1 MRGPSRTKKE
11 PIDEISVLKERIKEM
26 ERSEAE
32 HLHTEEALRNAEVKY
47 RSIFENTIEGI
58 YHTSPEGKFLAVNP
72 AAATNLGYESP
83 EDLINSITDMGTQVY
98 ANTKDRD
105 EAFRLMR
112 EHGFIKNFEAR
123 FRRKDGRIIWGS
135 LSAHP
140 VCDEHG
146 NILYIE
152 GISLDINERK
162 LVEEAL
168 RESEERFRAIANY
181 TCDWENWV
189 GPNGRLIWVN
199 PAVLGF
205 TGYSVSECYSMRD
218 FPFPLIHQADRE
230 RMRRL
235 VSEALRGST
244 GNDVEFRVRCKN
256 GDVKWASASWQ
267 RIHDDKGGYIGCRSS
282 VRDITD
288 RKRIEEDL
296 SKAEQKLRVILDT
309 VPAMIW
315 QKDKEGR
322 YLTANKRYRDAVGLS
337 EEAMIGKTDFD
348 LYPDDIARHYAEVDR
363 EILSSHEPQ
372 CGIEEHYKTP
382 SGDYGWSLT
391 DKMVYRDIDGN
402 ITGTIGF
409 SLDIT
414 DRRRM
419 EEELKAHRD
428 HLGELV
434 AERTGQ
440 IRQEVARRRQKEEQ
454 YLALVESIVEW
465 VWESDANFVH
475 TYLSPRVHDVLGYK
489 PEELTGRSLADIMSP
504 GEVKRSWFLIREIF
518 SQKKTFT
525 GFESVLFHKD
535 GHPVF
540 IEANGRPFFDQKGNL
555 LGYRGSCRDVTK
567 RKKTMDSLKEREK
580 ELSAKSKTLE
590 EVNAALKVLLRQMK
604 EDRRELEST
613 FVSNVR
619 EMVLPYIQVIKK
631 GQLDLRQKA
640 YLDLVATNLN
650 EIISPF
656 LNTIRQFNFTP
667 REIEIS
673 SLIKEG
679 RTTKEIAEL
688 MGVAP
693 SAIDSHRN
701 NIRTKLGLNKKK
713 VNLRSHLLSL
723 K

>member
-1 MRGPSRTKKE
+1 MKGTCRTKTELIK
-11 PIDEISVLKERIKEM
+11 EISVLNERIQEM
-26 ERSEAE
+26 ERSETE

-47 RSIFENTIEGI
+47 RSIFENAIEGI

-72 AAATNLGYESP
+72 AAARNLGYESP
-83 EDLINSITDMGTQVY
+83 EELIKAITDMSTQVY
-98 ANTKDRD
+98 ASTEDRD

-123 FRRKDGRIIWGS
+123 FRRKDGSIIWGS

-146 NILYIE
+146 SILYIE

-162 LVEEAL
+162 LAEEAL

-181 TCDWENWV
+181 TYDWENWI
-189 GPNGRLIWVN
+189 GPDGRPIWVN

-205 TGYSVSECYSMRD
+205 TGYSIEECYSMRD
-218 FPFPLIHQADRE
+218 FPWSLIHEADRE

-235 VSEALRGST
+235 ASEALRGST
-244 GNDVEFRVRCKN
+244 GNDVEFHVRCKN
-256 GDVKWASASWQ
+256 GDVKWASVSWQ
-267 RIHDDKGGYIGCRSS
+267 RIYDDKGGYIGCRSS
-282 VRDITD
+282 VR
-288 RKRIEEDL
+288 
-296 SKAEQKLRVILDT
+296 
-309 VPAMIW
+309 
-315 QKDKEGR
+315 
-322 YLTANKRYRDAVGLS
+322 
-337 EEAMIGKTDFD
+337 
-348 LYPDDIARHYAEVDR
+348 
-363 EILSSHEPQ
+363 
-372 CGIEEHYKTP
+372 
-382 SGDYGWSLT
+382 
-391 DKMVYRDIDGN
+391 
-402 ITGTIGF
+402 
-409 SLDIT
+409 DIT

-465 VWESDANFVH
+465 VWETDANFVH

-489 PEELTGRSLADIMSP
+489 PEELTGRSPADIMP
-504 GEVKRSWFLIREIF
+504 PEEVKRSWPLIRQIF
-518 SQKKTFT
+518 SQKKPFI
-525 GFESVLFHKD
+525 GFENVLFHKD

-555 LGYRGSCRDVTK
+555 LGYRGNCRDITK
-567 RKKTMDSLKEREK
+567 QKKTMDSLKEREK

-619 EMVLPYIQVIKK
+619 EMVLPYIQIIKK

-640 YLDLVATNLN
+640 YLDLVATNLS

-667 REIEIS
+667 KEIEIS
-673 SLIKEG
+673 SLIKDG

-701 NIRTKLGLNKKK
+701 NIRIKLGINNKK